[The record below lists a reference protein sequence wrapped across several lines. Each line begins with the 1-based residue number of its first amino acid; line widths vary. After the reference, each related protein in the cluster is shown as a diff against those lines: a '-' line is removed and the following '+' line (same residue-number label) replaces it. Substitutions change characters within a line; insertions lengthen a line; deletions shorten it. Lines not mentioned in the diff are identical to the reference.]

1 MKPDWDKLGS
11 QYKGSRTVLIADV
24 DCTVHQSLCGEY
36 GVQGYP
42 TVKYFMKDGPK
53 GGQDY
58 QGGRDFNALKK
69 FVETTLDTLPACSL
83 ENMDDCEPWER
94 KILEEGKGMST
105 ADRGAKIR
113 EIKDSVEAKKK
124 QAKDLEKEWKQL
136 AKELEVWE
144 ESAKKPDTVEQLLT
158 EEDFREVCGSKTCV
172 VGFLPHIYDDQAK
185 GRNENIKILDN
196 ARKANKDDGGASLG
210 FFWVQGGDN
219 FELEEKLGL
228 QFGFPAVVAMN
239 LRKEK
244 FAVYRGVWSK
254 DEVAR
259 FVKKPSGLAPLP
271 KLPKFEKAKPWD
283 GKDAAPP
290 ADEDL

>member
-1 MKPDWDKLGS
+1 
-11 QYKGSRTVLIADV
+11 
-24 DCTVHQSLCGEY
+24 
-36 GVQGYP
+36 VQGYP

-196 ARKANKDDGGASLG
+196 ARKANKDDGGAPLS

-228 QFGFPAVVAMN
+228 QFGFPAVVAVN

>member
-94 KILEEGKGMST
+94 KILEEGKAMST

-113 EIKDSVEAKKK
+113 EIKDAVEAKKK
-124 QAKDLEKEWKQL
+124 QAKELEKEWKQL

-144 ESAKKPDTVEQLLT
+144 ESSKRPETVEQLLT
-158 EEDFREVCGSKTCV
+158 DEDFKEVCATKTCV
-172 VGFLPHIYDDQAK
+172 IGFLPHIYDDQAK
-185 GRNENIKILDN
+185 GRNANIKILDN
-196 ARKANKDDGGASLG
+196 ARKANKDDGGAPLS

-228 QFGFPAVVAMN
+228 QFGFPAVVAVN

-254 DEVAR
+254 DEVVR

-271 KLPKFEKAKPWD
+271 PLPKFEKATPWD

-290 ADEDL
+290 AEEDL